1 MAAVA
6 ALAPACAGTG
16 TPVPMP
22 PRELPPLDLPT
33 SPPPDGH
40 GRVVLDVVDGP
51 TIVHVIEGQASAV
64 SHQTGGTASA
74 VYERRLCQTPCAVDL
89 PFGEHEIRLSL
100 DHDHNRGGHELV
112 DVRGPATALRARL
125 GHRTGG
131 GPIAFA
137 GALLIFGGAPTSIG
151 SAILWG
157 ITSGDGSDDAEQA
170 RTATLWG
177 LGALAVGTVLY
188 LLDRPVFHPS
198 SSTQWRL

>member
-1 MAAVA
+1 MAALIG
-6 ALAPACAGTG
+6 LAPACAGTG
-16 TPVPMP
+16 APVPVP

-100 DHDHNRGGHELV
+100 DHDHNRGGHEIV
-112 DVRGPATALRARL
+112 DVRGPTTALRARL

-131 GPIAFA
+131 GPVGIA
-137 GALLIFGGAPTSIG
+137 GALLIIGGAVTGGGGLLWG
-151 SAILWG
+151 SA
-157 ITSGDGSDDAEQA
+157 SGDGTDDADQA
-170 RTATLWG
+170 RTVTMWG